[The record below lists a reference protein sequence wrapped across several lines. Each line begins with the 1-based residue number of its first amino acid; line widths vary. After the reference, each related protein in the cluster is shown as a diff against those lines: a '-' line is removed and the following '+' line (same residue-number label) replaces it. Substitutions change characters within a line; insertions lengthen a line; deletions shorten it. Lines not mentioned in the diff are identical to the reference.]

1 MPEQNKNGVNP
12 TTSQPQS
19 VKSFG
24 EHKTPQPT
32 KKTHTNQY
40 VDCST
45 IAEALMMFQKLA
57 VKATKDSSNPFF
69 KSSYA
74 DLSAVIGAVG
84 EAAQFGLSFTQMI
97 KYENTILTDGEHKQ
111 YVYRDLFVETVIMH
125 DEDLAQLTSRYPIL
139 VADNKKSDPQ
149 AMGSAI
155 TYAKRYALQAIYGL
169 ATEDDDANSASG
181 KTNSNIPTLSTKTTN
196 HQSSRNGGF

>member
-1 MPEQNKNGVNP
+1 MPEQNKNGVNR

-19 VKSFG
+19 VKGFG

-32 KKTHTNQY
+32 KKVEPCKSLN
-40 VDCST
+40 
-45 IAEALMMFQKLA
+45 EAMTMFQQLA

-74 DLSAVIGAVG
+74 DLSAVINAVG
-84 EAAQFGLSFTQMI
+84 EAANYGLSFTQI
-97 KYENTILTDGEHKQ
+97 VHYENTILTDGEHKQ
-111 YVYRDLFVETVIMH
+111 YMYRDLFVETVVSH
-125 DEDLAQLTSRYPIL
+125 NTDDNKLVSRIPII

-181 KTNSNIPTLSTKTTN
+181 KTNSNIPILSTKTTN

>member
-32 KKTHTNQY
+32 KKVEPCKSLN
-40 VDCST
+40 
-45 IAEALMMFQKLA
+45 EAMTMFQQLA

-74 DLSAVIGAVG
+74 DLSAVINAVG
-84 EAAQFGLSFTQMI
+84 EAANYGLSFTQI
-97 KYENTILTDGEHKQ
+97 VHYENTILTDGEHKQ
-111 YVYRDLFVETVIMH
+111 YMYRDLYVETVVSH
-125 DEDLAQLTSRYPIL
+125 NTDDNKLVSRIPII

-181 KTNSNIPTLSTKTTN
+181 KTNSNIPILSTKTTN

>member
-32 KKTHTNQY
+32 KKVEPCKSLN
-40 VDCST
+40 
-45 IAEALMMFQKLA
+45 EAMTMFQQLA

-74 DLSAVIGAVG
+74 DLSAVINAVG
-84 EAAQFGLSFTQMI
+84 EAANYGLSFTQI
-97 KYENTILTDGEHKQ
+97 VHYENTILTDGEHKQ
-111 YVYRDLFVETVIMH
+111 YMYRDLFVETVVSH
-125 DEDLAQLTSRYPIL
+125 NTDDNKLVSRIPII

-155 TYAKRYALQAIYGL
+155 TYAKWYALQAIYGL

-181 KTNSNIPTLSTKTTN
+181 KTNSNIIPTLSTKTTN

>member
-32 KKTHTNQY
+32 KKVEPCKSLN
-40 VDCST
+40 
-45 IAEALMMFQKLA
+45 EAMTMFQQLA

-74 DLSAVIGAVG
+74 DLSAVINAVG
-84 EAAQFGLSFTQMI
+84 EAANYGLSFTQI
-97 KYENTILTDGEHKQ
+97 VHYENTILTDGEHKQ
-111 YVYRDLFVETVIMH
+111 YMYRDLFVETVVSH
-125 DEDLAQLTSRYPIL
+125 NTDDNKLVSRIPII

-181 KTNSNIPTLSTKTTN
+181 KTNSNIPILRTKTTN

>member
-32 KKTHTNQY
+32 KKVEPCKSLN
-40 VDCST
+40 
-45 IAEALMMFQKLA
+45 EAMTMFQQLA

-74 DLSAVIGAVG
+74 DLSAVINAVG
-84 EAAQFGLSFTQMI
+84 EAANYGLSFTQI
-97 KYENTILTDGEHKQ
+97 VHYENTILTDGEHKQ
-111 YVYRDLFVETVIMH
+111 YMYRDLYVETVVSH
-125 DEDLAQLTSRYPIL
+125 NTDDNKLVSRIPII
-139 VADNKKSDPQ
+139 VAENKKSDPQ

-181 KTNSNIPTLSTKTTN
+181 KTNTNIPMMSTKTSN

>member
-32 KKTHTNQY
+32 KKVEPCKSLN
-40 VDCST
+40 
-45 IAEALMMFQKLA
+45 EAMTMFQQLA

-74 DLSAVIGAVG
+74 DLSAVINAVG
-84 EAAQFGLSFTQMI
+84 EAANYGLSFTQI
-97 KYENTILTDGEHKQ
+97 VHYENTILTDGEHKQ
-111 YVYRDLFVETVIMH
+111 YMYRDLFVETVVSH
-125 DEDLAQLTSRYPIL
+125 NTDDNKLVSRIPII

-169 ATEDDDANSASG
+169 ATDDDGNAADG
-181 KTNSNIPTLSTKTTN
+181 ILTKTNSNMPTFSTKTTN

>member
-1 MPEQNKNGVNP
+1 MPEQNKNGINP

-32 KKTHTNQY
+32 KKVEPCKSLN
-40 VDCST
+40 
-45 IAEALMMFQKLA
+45 EAMTMFQQLA

-74 DLSAVIGAVG
+74 DLSAVINAVG
-84 EAAQFGLSFTQMI
+84 EAAQFGLSFTQI
-97 KYENTILTDGEHKQ
+97 VHYENTILTDGEHKQ
-111 YVYRDLFVETVIMH
+111 YMYRDLYVETVVSH
-125 DEDLAQLTSRYPIL
+125 NTDDNKLVSRIPII
-139 VADNKKSDPQ
+139 VAENKKSDPQ

>member
-32 KKTHTNQY
+32 KKVEPCKSLN
-40 VDCST
+40 
-45 IAEALMMFQKLA
+45 EAMTMFQQLA

-74 DLSAVIGAVG
+74 DLSAVINAVG
-84 EAAQFGLSFTQMI
+84 EAANYGLSFTQI
-97 KYENTILTDGEHKQ
+97 VHYENTILTDGEHKQ
-111 YVYRDLFVETVIMH
+111 YMYRDLFVETVVSH
-125 DEDLAQLTSRYPIL
+125 NTDDNKLVSRIPII

-149 AMGSAI
+149 CSLN
-155 TYAKRYALQAIYGL
+155 KF
-169 ATEDDDANSASG
+169 SKSV
-181 KTNSNIPTLSTKTTN
+181 LSL
-196 HQSSRNGGF
+196 

>member
-32 KKTHTNQY
+32 KKVEPCKSLN
-40 VDCST
+40 
-45 IAEALMMFQKLA
+45 EAMTMFQQLA

-74 DLSAVIGAVG
+74 DLSAVINAVG
-84 EAAQFGLSFTQMI
+84 EAANYGLSFTQI
-97 KYENTILTDGEHKQ
+97 VHYENTILTDGEHKQ
-111 YVYRDLFVETVIMH
+111 YMYRDLFVETVVSH
-125 DEDLAQLTSRYPIL
+125 NTDDNKLVSRIPII

-181 KTNSNIPTLSTKTTN
+181 KTNSNIIPTLSTKTTN

>member
-12 TTSQPQS
+12 TTSQPQN

-32 KKTHTNQY
+32 KKVEPCKSLN
-40 VDCST
+40 
-45 IAEALMMFQKLA
+45 EAMTMFQQLA

-74 DLSAVIGAVG
+74 DLSAVINAVG
-84 EAAQFGLSFTQMI
+84 EAANYGLSFTQI
-97 KYENTILTDGEHKQ
+97 VHYENTILTDGEHKQ
-111 YVYRDLFVETVIMH
+111 YMYRDLFVETVVSH
-125 DEDLAQLTSRYPIL
+125 NTDDNKLVSRIPII

-181 KTNSNIPTLSTKTTN
+181 KTNSNIPILSTKTTN

>member
-32 KKTHTNQY
+32 KKVETCKSLN
-40 VDCST
+40 
-45 IAEALMMFQKLA
+45 EAMTMFQQLA

-74 DLSAVIGAVG
+74 DLSAVINAVG
-84 EAAQFGLSFTQMI
+84 EAAQFGLSFTQI
-97 KYENTILTDGEHKQ
+97 VHYENTILTDGEHKQ
-111 YVYRDLFVETVIMH
+111 YMYRDLYVETVVSH
-125 DEDLAQLTSRYPIL
+125 NTDDNKLVSRIPII

>member
-1 MPEQNKNGVNP
+1 MGSTPQRVNP
-12 TTSQPQS
+12 RMSRG
-19 VKSFG
+19 FG

-32 KKTHTNQY
+32 KKVEPCKSLN
-40 VDCST
+40 
-45 IAEALMMFQKLA
+45 EAMTMFQQLA

-74 DLSAVIGAVG
+74 DLSAVINAVG
-84 EAAQFGLSFTQMI
+84 EAANYGLSFTQI
-97 KYENTILTDGEHKQ
+97 VHYENTILTDGEHKQ
-111 YVYRDLFVETVIMH
+111 YMYRDLFVETVVSH
-125 DEDLAQLTSRYPIL
+125 NTDDNKLVSRIPII

-181 KTNSNIPTLSTKTTN
+181 KTNSNIPILSTKTTN

>member
-32 KKTHTNQY
+32 KKVEPCKSLN
-40 VDCST
+40 
-45 IAEALMMFQKLA
+45 EAMTMFQQLA

-74 DLSAVIGAVG
+74 DLSAVINAVG
-84 EAAQFGLSFTQMI
+84 EAAQFGLSFTQI
-97 KYENTILTDGEHKQ
+97 VHYENTILTDGEHKQ
-111 YVYRDLFVETVIMH
+111 YMYRDLYVETVVSH
-125 DEDLAQLTSRYPIL
+125 NTDDNKLVSRIPII
-139 VADNKKSDPQ
+139 VAENKKSDPQ

>member
-1 MPEQNKNGVNP
+1 MSDQNKKGVNP
-12 TTSQPQS
+12 TTSQPQN

-24 EHKTPQPT
+24 EHKTPQGT

-181 KTNSNIPTLSTKTTN
+181 KTNTNIPMMSTKTSN

>member
-32 KKTHTNQY
+32 KKVEPCKSLN
-40 VDCST
+40 
-45 IAEALMMFQKLA
+45 EAMTMFQQLA

-74 DLSAVIGAVG
+74 DLSAVINAVG
-84 EAAQFGLSFTQMI
+84 EAANYGLSFTQI
-97 KYENTILTDGEHKQ
+97 VHYENTILTDGEHKQ
-111 YVYRDLFVETVIMH
+111 YMYRDLFVETVVSH
-125 DEDLAQLTSRYPIL
+125 NTDDNKLVSRIPII

-155 TYAKRYALQAIYGL
+155 TYAKSYALQAIYGL

-181 KTNSNIPTLSTKTTN
+181 KTNSNIPILSTKTTN

>member
-1 MPEQNKNGVNP
+1 MSDQNKKGVNP

-32 KKTHTNQY
+32 KKVEPCKSLN
-40 VDCST
+40 
-45 IAEALMMFQKLA
+45 EAMTKFQQLA

-84 EAAQFGLSFTQMI
+84 EAAQFGLSFTQI
-97 KYENTILTDGEHKQ
+97 VHYDNTILTDAEHKQ
-111 YVYRDLFVETVIMH
+111 YIYRDLYVETVVSH
-125 DEDLAQLTSRYPIL
+125 NTDDNKLVSRIPII

-149 AMGSAI
+149 AMGSSI

-181 KTNSNIPTLSTKTTN
+181 KTNTNIPMMSTKTSN

>member
-32 KKTHTNQY
+32 KKVEPCKSLN
-40 VDCST
+40 
-45 IAEALMMFQKLA
+45 EAMTMFQQLA

-74 DLSAVIGAVG
+74 DLSAVINAVG
-84 EAAQFGLSFTQMI
+84 EAAQFGLSFTQI
-97 KYENTILTDGEHKQ
+97 VHYENTILTDGEHKQ
-111 YVYRDLFVETVIMH
+111 YMYRDLYVETVVSH
-125 DEDLAQLTSRYPIL
+125 NTDDNKLVSRIPII

>member
-12 TTSQPQS
+12 TTSQPQN

-24 EHKTPQPT
+24 EHKTPQHT
-32 KKTHTNQY
+32 KKVEPCKSLN
-40 VDCST
+40 
-45 IAEALMMFQKLA
+45 EAMTMFQQLA

-74 DLSAVIGAVG
+74 DLSAVINAVG
-84 EAAQFGLSFTQMI
+84 EAANYGLSFTQI
-97 KYENTILTDGEHKQ
+97 VHYENTILTDGEHKQ
-111 YVYRDLFVETVIMH
+111 YMYRDLFVETVVSH
-125 DEDLAQLTSRYPIL
+125 NTDDNKLVSRIPII

-181 KTNSNIPTLSTKTTN
+181 KTNSNIPILSTKTTN

>member
-1 MPEQNKNGVNP
+1 MPDQNKNGVNP

-32 KKTHTNQY
+32 KKVEPCKSLN
-40 VDCST
+40 
-45 IAEALMMFQKLA
+45 EAMTMFQQLA

-74 DLSAVIGAVG
+74 DLSAVINAVG
-84 EAAQFGLSFTQMI
+84 EAAQFGLSFTQI
-97 KYENTILTDGEHKQ
+97 VHYENTILTDGEHKQ
-111 YVYRDLFVETVIMH
+111 YMYRDLYVETVVSH
-125 DEDLAQLTSRYPIL
+125 NTDDNKLVSRIPII

>member
-1 MPEQNKNGVNP
+1 MSDQNKKGVNP

-32 KKTHTNQY
+32 KKVEPCKSLN
-40 VDCST
+40 
-45 IAEALMMFQKLA
+45 EAMTMFQQLA

-74 DLSAVIGAVG
+74 DLSAVINAVG
-84 EAAQFGLSFTQMI
+84 EAAQFGLSFTQI
-97 KYENTILTDGEHKQ
+97 VHYENTILTDGEHKQ
-111 YVYRDLFVETVIMH
+111 YMYRDLYVETVVSH
-125 DEDLAQLTSRYPIL
+125 NTDDNKLVSRIPII

-181 KTNSNIPTLSTKTTN
+181 KTNSNIPTFSTKTTN
-196 HQSSRNGGF
+196 HQSTRNGGF

>member
-1 MPEQNKNGVNP
+1 MSDQNKKGVNP
-12 TTSQPQS
+12 TTSQPQN

-24 EHKTPQPT
+24 EHKTPQGT

-40 VDCST
+40 VDCMT

-97 KYENTILTDGEHKQ
+97 KYENTILTDAEHKQ
-111 YVYRDLFVETVIMH
+111 YIYRDLFVETVVMH
-125 DEDLAQLTSRYPIL
+125 DEDLTQLTSRYPIL

-181 KTNSNIPTLSTKTTN
+181 KTNTNIPMMSTKTSN

>member
-32 KKTHTNQY
+32 KKVEPCKSLN
-40 VDCST
+40 
-45 IAEALMMFQKLA
+45 EAMTMFQQLA

-74 DLSAVIGAVG
+74 DLSAVINAVG
-84 EAAQFGLSFTQMI
+84 EAAQFGLSFTQI
-97 KYENTILTDGEHKQ
+97 VHYENTILTDGEHKQ
-111 YVYRDLFVETVIMH
+111 YMYRDLYVETVVSH
-125 DEDLAQLTSRYPIL
+125 NTDDNKLVSRIPII

-181 KTNSNIPTLSTKTTN
+181 KTNTNIPMMSTKTSN

>member
-32 KKTHTNQY
+32 KKVEPCKSLN
-40 VDCST
+40 
-45 IAEALMMFQKLA
+45 EAMTMFQQLA

-74 DLSAVIGAVG
+74 DLSAVINAVG
-84 EAAQFGLSFTQMI
+84 EAAQFGLSFTQI
-97 KYENTILTDGEHKQ
+97 VHYENTILTDGEHKQ
-111 YVYRDLFVETVIMH
+111 YMYRDLYVETVVSH
-125 DEDLAQLTSRYPIL
+125 NTDDNKLVSRIPII

-181 KTNSNIPTLSTKTTN
+181 KTNSNIPILSTKTTN

>member
-32 KKTHTNQY
+32 KKVEPCKSLN
-40 VDCST
+40 
-45 IAEALMMFQKLA
+45 EAMTMFQQLA

-74 DLSAVIGAVG
+74 DLSAVINAVG
-84 EAAQFGLSFTQMI
+84 EAAQFGLSFTQI
-97 KYENTILTDGEHKQ
+97 VHYENTILTDGEHKQ
-111 YVYRDLFVETVIMH
+111 YMYRDLYVETVVSH
-125 DEDLAQLTSRYPIL
+125 NTDDNKLVSRIPII

-155 TYAKRYALQAIYGL
+155 TYAKRYALQAIFGL
-169 ATEDDDANSASG
+169 ATDDDGNAADG
-181 KTNSNIPTLSTKTTN
+181 LLTKTNSNMPPFSTKTTN
-196 HQSSRNGGF
+196 QKTSRNGGF

>member
-32 KKTHTNQY
+32 KKVEPCKSLN
-40 VDCST
+40 
-45 IAEALMMFQKLA
+45 EAMTMFQQLA

-74 DLSAVIGAVG
+74 DLSAVINAVG
-84 EAAQFGLSFTQMI
+84 EAANYGLSFTQI
-97 KYENTILTDGEHKQ
+97 VHYENTILTDGEHKQ
-111 YVYRDLFVETVIMH
+111 YMYRDLFVETVVSH
-125 DEDLAQLTSRYPIL
+125 NTDDNKLVSRIPII

-181 KTNSNIPTLSTKTTN
+181 KTNSNIPILSTKTTN

>member
-32 KKTHTNQY
+32 KKVEPCKSLN
-40 VDCST
+40 
-45 IAEALMMFQKLA
+45 EAMTMFQQLA

-74 DLSAVIGAVG
+74 DLSAVINAVG
-84 EAAQFGLSFTQMI
+84 EAAQFGLSFTQI
-97 KYENTILTDGEHKQ
+97 VHYENTILTDGEHKQ
-111 YVYRDLFVETVIMH
+111 YMYRDLYVETVVSH
-125 DEDLAQLTSRYPIL
+125 NTDDNKLVSRIPII

-181 KTNSNIPTLSTKTTN
+181 KTNSNIPTFSTKTTN
-196 HQSSRNGGF
+196 HQSTRNGGF